1 MALDYLDFDYS
12 EDFDGNGTWD
22 AMAAVQPERLPALRA
37 ELAQLLAWA
46 HAAFA
51 GRQGPCE
58 DGGDWDYDLQAQD
71 ETGQPLHARYG
82 AGTLDLEG
90 APGGGLT
97 TVTLTLSG
105 SPAFGAALRERWGV

>member
-22 AMAAVQPERLPALRA
+22 AMAAVRPERMPALRA

-51 GRQGPCE
+51 GRQGR
-58 DGGDWDYDLQAQD
+58 AAA
-71 ETGQPLHARYG
+71 TGITTCRRRTRPANRCTRAMARARWTWRAHPA
-82 AGTLDLEG
+82 AG
-90 APGGGLT
+90 
-97 TVTLTLSG
+97 
-105 SPAFGAALRERWGV
+105 